1 MPVFGTAHNLA
12 VVSIDRRYRG
22 QAHKVAQGLWG
33 AGQMMF
39 NKYLVITGEDCDVHD
54 PDRLAALLR
63 RAEFPRDLIV
73 SEGVY
78 DVLDH
83 ATATPGFGGKLAF
96 DLTEIDPS
104 APAEAVRL
112 PERFELTPGLVE
124 VADGLAGKWGPC
136 CSLPTIRWNRS
147 RIWPL
152 SLPEIR
158 AGGFAMSFFSTDTP
172 GRCARTSCC
181 GSLRPIPIPG
191 GMWSAATV
199 CCARMPGASGPALRA
214 TLRVFPMW

>member
-1 MPVFGTAHNLA
+1 
-12 VVSIDRRYRG
+12 
-22 QAHKVAQGLWG
+22 
-33 AGQMMF
+33 MMF
-39 NKYLVITGEDCDVHD
+39 NKYLVIMGEDCDVHD
-54 PDRLAALLR
+54 PDRLAALLPGR
-63 RAEFPRDLIV
+63 VSRDLIV

-104 APAEAVRL
+104 ASAEAVRL

-124 VADGLAGKWGPC
+124 VADGLAGKWGALLLFADDAVEQKPDLTAFLARK
-136 CSLPTIRWNRS
+136 SVPGDL
-147 RIWPL
+147 
-152 SLPEIR
+152 
-158 AGGFAMSFFSTDTP
+158 AMSFFSTDTP

-199 CCARMPGASGPALRA
+199 CCARMPSKRPCIAGNPSRFPNVVTPRCLRSNGRW
-214 TLRVFPMW
+214 TNVGRSILG

>member
-1 MPVFGTAHNLA
+1 
-12 VVSIDRRYRG
+12 
-22 QAHKVAQGLWG
+22 
-33 AGQMMF
+33 MMF

-124 VADGLAGKWGPC
+124 VADGACREVGGLAALCRRYGGTEAGSGRFPC
-136 CSLPTIRWNRS
+136 PKSVPGDSLCRS
-147 RIWPL
+147 FRRTRPD
-152 SLPEIR
+152 
-158 AGGFAMSFFSTDTP
+158 AAP
-172 GRCARTSCC
+172 GRAAVARCGQYRSPAGCGVPRRCAVRGCPEQAARHC
-181 GSLRPIPIPG
+181 GQPF
-191 GMWSAATV
+191 AF
-199 CCARMPGASGPALRA
+199 
-214 TLRVFPMW
+214 FPMW

>member
-1 MPVFGTAHNLA
+1 
-12 VVSIDRRYRG
+12 
-22 QAHKVAQGLWG
+22 
-33 AGQMMF
+33 MF

-104 APAEAVRL
+104 APAESVRV
-112 PERFELTPGLVE
+112 PERFEPDT
-124 VADGLAGKWGPC
+124 
-136 CSLPTIRWNRS
+136 RS
-147 RIWPL
+147 
-152 SLPEIR
+152 
-158 AGGFAMSFFSTDTP
+158 
-172 GRCARTSCC
+172 GRGRGRTCRKV
-181 GSLRPIPIPG
+181 GSL
-191 GMWSAATV
+191 AAL
-199 CCARMPGASGPALRA
+199 CR
-214 TLRVFPMW
+214 